1 MSDTHVPLDEKRN
14 DKFLIKEMN
23 DSFMH
28 YFKRTQS
35 IFSHDDVEKIVA
47 QELAHLKHTICVE
60 IEEKRKEVDQ
70 HYNPFDHASI
80 HRHAEAEGWNNAL
93 DDALSVKS
101 LKESE

>member
-60 IEEKRKEVDQ
+60 IEELYEKGKLIQTNHHKQGFFAGIDK
-70 HYNPFDHASI
+70 
-80 HRHAEAEGWNNAL
+80 
-93 DDALSVKS
+93 ALSVKS